1 MIMGTV
7 ECQETVSC
15 TSFLGS
21 LATFHT
27 VRKPKNQAV
36 MLILVVS
43 RVNKRPFLRVERL
56 LTEHTRRY
64 AMAIFSGSWK
74 FVVYAI
80 KARCVE
86 EEAREHI
93 SGSVR
98 GLYWPAEASG
108 SARAGKIPARQVEQ
122 GERQV

>member
-7 ECQETVSC
+7 ECQETVNC

-43 RVNKRPFLRVERL
+43 RVNKRESVNRTIAVLDSTTRGMNSFSCKFMPLRAV
-56 LTEHTRRY
+56 
-64 AMAIFSGSWK
+64 S
-74 FVVYAI
+74 
-80 KARCVE
+80 
-86 EEAREHI
+86 
-93 SGSVR
+93 
-98 GLYWPAEASG
+98 
-108 SARAGKIPARQVEQ
+108 
-122 GERQV
+122 

>member
-7 ECQETVSC
+7 ECQETVNC

-43 RVNKRPFLRVERL
+43 RVNKRGGL
-56 LTEHTRRY
+56 LCTVTMP
-64 AMAIFSGSWK
+64 AMGCA
-74 FVVYAI
+74 
-80 KARCVE
+80 
-86 EEAREHI
+86 
-93 SGSVR
+93 
-98 GLYWPAEASG
+98 
-108 SARAGKIPARQVEQ
+108 
-122 GERQV
+122 